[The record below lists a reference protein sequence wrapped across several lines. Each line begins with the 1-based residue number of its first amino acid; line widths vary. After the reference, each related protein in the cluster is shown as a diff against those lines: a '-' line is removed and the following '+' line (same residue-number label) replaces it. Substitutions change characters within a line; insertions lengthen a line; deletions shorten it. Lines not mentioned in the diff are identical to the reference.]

1 MGGGRIMNNAERIAR
16 DICLLA
22 GQYER
27 GEITAKE
34 FVVTAENCTMHGCA
48 GCAYKYTECNNH
60 SCFDGRA
67 IWLEAEA
74 ES

>member
-1 MGGGRIMNNAERIAR
+1 MTNAERIAR

-27 GEITAKE
+27 CEITAKG
-34 FVVTAENCTMHGCA
+34 FVENVEKSTMHGCA
-48 GCAYKYTECNNH
+48 GCVFDYRTCENC
-60 SCFDGRA
+60 SCFDGRS
-67 IWLEAEA
+67 IWLDAEA